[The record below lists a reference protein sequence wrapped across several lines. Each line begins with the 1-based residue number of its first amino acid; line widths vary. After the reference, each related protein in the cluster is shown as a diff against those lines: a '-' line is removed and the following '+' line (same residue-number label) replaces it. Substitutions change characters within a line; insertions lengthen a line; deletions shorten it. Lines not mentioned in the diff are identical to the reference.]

1 MKSATIVSVFT
12 MFLSYCV
19 ILPLA
24 HAEVV
29 GAWTFDR
36 GEPNQEAHG
45 RIEDVSGNGH
55 HGKIAGR
62 VKWRPGKRGT
72 ALEFFEAEGEAG
84 SEWPGWVEIPHHE
97 DFNIVEFSLSGW
109 VRIKELLGKPL
120 NDGFC
125 NNPCGDETDLSA
137 NQMLF
142 GKTSHLARC
151 NYAMWVSDAGK
162 GGEQRRGE
170 LGHATFGFT
179 AQQPRVARVLV
190 NETKKRAN
198 VVDGKWHHVVGTYR
212 EPLLVL
218 YVDGQKVGQRENE
231 RINDIA
237 KKIKVAPSPGFA
249 ALGGGRFAPFM
260 IGCQIIGRSTK
271 GQRPS
276 YGTAGLIDEVAVF
289 NHALSADEVTTL
301 WRQGLLQYLAVEARG
316 KLATS
321 WGKIKRAR

>member
-12 MFLSYCV
+12 VFLSYCV

-24 HAEVV
+24 YAEVV

-36 GEPNQEAHG
+36 GQPNQEAQG

-55 HGKIAGR
+55 HGKIVGR
-62 VKWRPGKRGT
+62 VKWKAGKRGT

-84 SEWPGWVEIPHHE
+84 TEWPGWVEIPHHD
-97 DFNIVEFSLSGW
+97 DFNLIKFSLSGW
-109 VRIKELLGKPL
+109 VKIPELAGQPL

-125 NNPCGDETDLSA
+125 NNPCGDVTDLSA

-170 LGHATFGFT
+170 QGHVTFGFT
-179 AQQPRVARVLV
+179 AQQPRVSRVYV
-190 NETKKRAN
+190 DETKNRAA
-198 VVDGKWHHVVGTYR
+198 VVDGKWHHVVGTYS
-212 EPLLVL
+212 EPNLVL
-218 YVDGQKVGQRENE
+218 YVDGQVVGRRENE
-231 RINDIA
+231 KLADLA
-237 KKIKVAPSPGFA
+237 KKNKIVPLPGFA
-249 ALGGGRFAPFM
+249 ALGGGKFAPFM

-276 YGTAGLIDEVAVF
+276 YGTAGVIDEVAVF
-289 NHALSADEVTTL
+289 NHALAEDEVRTL

-316 KLATS
+316 KLATT
-321 WGKIKRAR
+321 WGKIKRPK

>member
-1 MKSATIVSVFT
+1 MKSATIVGVFT

-19 ILPLA
+19 ILTIA
-24 HAEVV
+24 RAEVV

-36 GEPNQEAHG
+36 GEPNQEAQG
-45 RIEDVSGNGH
+45 TIEDVSGNGH

-72 ALEFFEAEGEAG
+72 ALEFFEGEGEAG

-97 DFNIVEFSLSGW
+97 DFNLVEFSLSGW
-109 VRIKELLGKPL
+109 VRIKELLDKPL

-170 LGHATFGFT
+170 LGHVTFGFT

-198 VVDGKWHHVVGTYR
+198 VVDGKWHHVVGTYK

-218 YVDGQKVGQRENE
+218 YVDGQEVGQRENE

-237 KKIKVAPSPGFA
+237 KKNKFVPPPGFA

-289 NHALSADEVTTL
+289 NHALSEDEVTTL
-301 WRQGLLQYLAVEARG
+301 WRQGLLQYLAVEARE

-321 WGKIKRAR
+321 WGKIKRIR